1 MGNFYVTFN
10 GIVSQELV
18 SDINVFGS
26 RMLTKVVSNFDGS
39 LIVT

>member
-1 MGNFYVTFN
+1 MGNFYVTFD

>member
-1 MGNFYVTFN
+1 MGNFYVTFD

-18 SDINVFGS
+18 PDINVFGS